1 MKYKQ
6 NYHKC
11 SFGGDEWN
19 DSLLQLHYRVFM
31 TFGMN
36 GSISCFGSCLGR
48 NPFQFVT
55 FFVKGLISTSLT
67 LHCDG
72 CLNEWYALM
81 TRRKERQIHDC
92 RSEDHI
98 FAGPNILFRKPV
110 WSGASPMVVAPFC
123 ETHTVYL
130 SCEKV
135 FNEGGLTFFSFSE
148 AVKSHICSQ

>member
-1 MKYKQ
+1 MQFWRRWVEWQSPPVALSSLHDLWFEWQYYLFQ
-6 NYHKC
+6 GL
-11 SFGGDEWN
+11 FG
-19 DSLLQLHYRVFM
+19 QKPF
-31 TFGMN
+31 
-36 GSISCFGSCLGR
+36 SIR
-48 NPFQFVT
+48 H

-110 WSGASPMVVAPFC
+110 WSGASPACCVAPFC